1 MKNAKSLGF
10 CFKQGKEKNGRP
22 MLSCKCHGIFINPV
36 LEPSVKELSYVYT
49 WRDGMPL
56 TQQMQPITL
65 RNVAEL
71 PLDFV
76 LRTQL
81 PFSIDTYEFKLM
93 PNETTTVNVSFDPA
107 LNDTTPEA
115 LVVPTNFILLPEVL
129 PFSSV

>member
-1 MKNAKSLGF
+1 MGEIKKPNKFSFYGNTPLTDNF
-10 CFKQGKEKNGRP
+10 LEELICEIKQGKEKNGRP

-81 PFSIDTYEFKLM
+81 PST
-93 PNETTTVNVSFDPA
+93 
-107 LNDTTPEA
+107 
-115 LVVPTNFILLPEVL
+115 
-129 PFSSV
+129 